1 VGKRS
6 ESAPCE
12 RGSPDETATWP
23 RRCVRHLGRLALG
36 RWSLASLLVGLAVSS
51 LPSRMAQAQYVPYG
65 PFEVYPGQVFREGPG
80 FRVFRDGLVLHPGVA
95 AELGYDSNPLLASKS
110 AHSGVFRL
118 RAHVDLAT
126 LPPQRLDSGVPTLEF
141 RLGAAIEYRQYF
153 STDYRVGNMA
163 QVNAQSDAELQLF
176 RGRPLSLRA
185 YNQFLVTNDARN
197 LEIANNQT
205 FAPRIFDR
213 LGVLGTYRPRNGPL
227 EIGLGESFRVDHFV
241 QSELERSRAL
251 SNDIQLY
258 GQLRVLPETL
268 VRLDVRSSYVSFYGS
283 GSPLPPSAPLRIIAG
298 AQSMLWR
305 WLGASLYLGYGNSLH
320 HNVPP
325 PGMAQLVGNLGA
337 TNYSGFVGG
346 LEARLHLL
354 SRMRL
359 SAGYARDFFDS
370 IYATFFVD
378 DRVYVH
384 YEHGLWRSLSARVNF
399 DTYFRQY
406 GTLVAPPT
414 FGYRA
419 YRNGVTTRGDVL
431 ISLSAEATFRPFSFL
446 EVGASYSVLDNET
459 DFGFVDGTGI
469 RNDAAFAKHVLLFKA
484 DLAY

>member
-1 VGKRS
+1 MAISTPTAKV
-6 ESAPCE
+6 
-12 RGSPDETATWP
+12 RGGLS
-23 RRCVRHLGRLALG
+23 RRLGLALAVA
-36 RWSLASLLVGLAVSS
+36 ASLVATHAVSLGS
-51 LPSRMAQAQYVPYG
+51 AEAQYVPYG
-65 PFEVYPGQVFREGPG
+65 LFEVYPGQVFREGPG
-80 FRVFRDGLVLHPGVA
+80 FRVLRDGLVLHPGIA

-110 AHSGVFRL
+110 SHSGVLRL
-118 RAHVDLAT
+118 RAHIDLAT
-126 LPPQRLDSGVPTLEF
+126 LPPQRLDNTVPTLEF
-141 RLGAAIEYRQYF
+141 RVGASVEYRQYF
-153 STDYRVGNMA
+153 STDYRVANMA
-163 QVNAQSDAELQLF
+163 QLNAQSDAELSLF

-197 LEIANNQT
+197 LEIASNQT
-205 FAPRIFDR
+205 FAPRIFNR
-213 LGVLGTYRPRNGPL
+213 LGLLATYRPGLGPL
-227 EIGLGESFRVDHFV
+227 EIGLGESFRIDHFV
-241 QSELERSRAL
+241 QTELERSRAL

-268 VRLDVRSSYVSFYGS
+268 VRLEVRSSYVSFYGA
-283 GSPLPPSAPLRIIAG
+283 GSPLPPSAPLRVIAG

-325 PGMAQLVGNLGA
+325 PTTTLLVGNVA
-337 TNYSGFVGG
+337 AASYSGFVGG

-354 SRMRL
+354 PRMRL

-370 IYATFFVD
+370 IYATYFVD
-378 DRVYVH
+378 DRLYIH
-384 YEHGLWRSLSARVNF
+384 YEHGLWRSLLLRAQF
-399 DTYFRQY
+399 DTYFRGY

-431 ISLSAEATFRPFSFL
+431 IALTAEATYRPLAFL

>member
-1 VGKRS
+1 MAGEGRQSLRS
-6 ESAPCE
+6 
-12 RGSPDETATWP
+12 P
-23 RRCVRHLGRLALG
+23 RKEGPRSG
-36 RWSLASLLVGLAVSS
+36 RWAALCAALLLGFVG
-51 LPSRMAQAQYVPYG
+51 QAHGQYVPYG
-65 PFEVYPGQVFREGPG
+65 PLEVYPGHLFREGPG
-80 FRVFRDGLVLHPGVA
+80 FRVWGDGLVLHPGIA
-95 AELGYDSNPLLASKS
+95 ADLGYDSNPLLASKS
-110 AHSGVFRL
+110 AHSGVLRL
-118 RAHVDLAT
+118 RAHLDLAT
-126 LPPQRLDSGVPTLEF
+126 LPPQRLDGTQPTLEF
-141 RLGAAIEYRQYF
+141 RVGAALEYRQYF

-163 QVNAQSDAELQLF
+163 QVNAQSDAELAVWK
-176 RGRPLSLRA
+176 GRPLSLRA

-213 LGVLGTYRPRNGPL
+213 LGLLGTYRPRNGPL
-227 EIGLGESFRVDHFV
+227 EIGLGESFRIDHYV
-241 QSELERSRAL
+241 QTELERSRAL

-258 GQLRVLPETL
+258 GQLRLLPETL
-268 VRLDVRSSYVSFYGS
+268 VRLEVRSSYVSFYGS
-283 GSPLPPSAPLRIIAG
+283 DSPLPPSAPLRIVAG

-320 HNVPP
+320 HNIPD
-325 PGMAQLVGNLGA
+325 AATAATRLVGDISGIR
-337 TNYSGFVGG
+337 YSSFVGG

-359 SAGYARDFFDS
+359 QVGYARDFFDS
-370 IYATFFVD
+370 IYASYFVD
-378 DRVYVH
+378 DRLYVH
-384 YEHGLWRSLSARVNF
+384 YEHGLWRSLVVRAQF

-406 GTLVAPPT
+406 GTLVIPST

-419 YRNGVTTRGDVL
+419 YKNGVTTRRDVL
-431 ISLSAEATFRPFSFL
+431 ISLGAEASYRLLSFL
-446 EVGASYSVLDNET
+446 EVGASYSVLDDET

>member
-1 VGKRS
+1 MPTC
-6 ESAPCE
+6 SAP
-12 RGSPDETATWP
+12 RGAYPGRA
-23 RRCVRHLGRLALG
+23 RAVRLCQALAL
-36 RWSLASLLVGLAVSS
+36 VLAVAG
-51 LPSRMAQAQYVPYG
+51 AQGRAEAQYVPYG

-80 FRVFRDGLVLHPGVA
+80 FRVLRDGLVLHPGVS

-110 AHSGVFRL
+110 SHSGVLRL

-126 LPPQRLDSGVPTLEF
+126 LPPQRLDNTLPTLEF
-141 RLGAAIEYRQYF
+141 RVGAAVEYRQYF
-153 STDYRVGNMA
+153 SADYRVANMA
-163 QVNAQSDAELQLF
+163 QLNAQSDAELTLF

-185 YNQFLVTNDARN
+185 FNQFLVTNDARN
-197 LEIANNQT
+197 LEIASNQT
-205 FAPRIFDR
+205 FAPRIFNR
-213 LGVLGTYRPRNGPL
+213 LGLLATYRPGLGPL
-227 EIGLGESFRVDHFV
+227 EIGLGDSFRVDHYV
-241 QSELERSRAL
+241 QGELERSRAL

-268 VRLDVRSSYVSFYGS
+268 VRLEVRSSYVSFYGA
-283 GSPLPPSAPLRIIAG
+283 GSPLPPSAPLRVIAG
-298 AQSMLWR
+298 AQSMLRR
-305 WLGASLYLGYGNSLH
+305 WIGASLYLGYGNSLH
-320 HNVPP
+320 HNLPLP
-325 PGMAQLVGNLGA
+325 TTMQLVGNLGGVS
-337 TNYSGFVGG
+337 YSGFVGG

-354 SRMRL
+354 PRMRL

-370 IYATFFVD
+370 IYASYFVD
-378 DRVYVH
+378 DRLYIH
-384 YEHGLWRSLSARVNF
+384 YEHGLWRSLQVRAQF

-431 ISLSAEATFRPFSFL
+431 VALTAEATYRPLSFL

>member
-1 VGKRS
+1 MTRGAIRPS
-6 ESAPCE
+6 PAEAAP
-12 RGSPDETATWP
+12 RGVNPTQGLSR
-23 RRCVRHLGRLALG
+23 RRCAGLSASLTLAAGLLALAAG
-36 RWSLASLLVGLAVSS
+36 PAR
-51 LPSRMAQAQYVPYG
+51 AQYVTYG

-80 FRVFRDGLVLHPGVA
+80 IRVLRDGLVLHPGVA

-110 AHSGVFRL
+110 AHSGVLRL

-126 LPPQRLDSGVPTLEF
+126 LPPQRLDNTLPTLEF
-141 RLGAAIEYRQYF
+141 RVGAAIEYRQYF

-163 QVNAQSDAELQLF
+163 QVNAQSDAELTLF

-185 YNQFLVTNDARN
+185 WNQFLVTNDARN
-197 LEIANNQT
+197 LEIASNQT

-213 LGVLGTYRPRNGPL
+213 LGLLGTYRPGLGPL
-227 EIGLGESFRVDHFV
+227 EIGLAESFRVDHYV
-241 QSELERSRAL
+241 QTELERSRAL

-268 VRLDVRSSYVSFYGS
+268 VRLEVRSSYVSFYGS

-325 PGMAQLVGNLGA
+325 PATVQLIGNLGGVS
-337 TNYSGFVGG
+337 YSGFVGG

-370 IYATFFVD
+370 IYASYFVD
-378 DRVYVH
+378 DRLYVH
-384 YEHGLWRSLSARVNF
+384 YEHGLWRSLLVRAQF
-399 DTYFRQY
+399 DTYFRGY
-406 GTLVAPPT
+406 GPLVAPPT

-419 YRNGVTTRGDVL
+419 YRNGVTTRSDVL
-431 ISLSAEATFRPFSFL
+431 VALTAEATYRPLTFL

-459 DFGFVDGTGI
+459 DFGFVDGTGT